1 MNLPQL
7 SFSQSLIDARGRGR
21 VPVIADIK
29 CRSPRHGDL
38 LRGRDPVAC
47 AEALACCG
55 APALSVVTEGARYG
69 GSLALLGRVAA
80 ATGLPVLRKDFIET
94 AGDLA
99 RTRDAGARAILLMV
113 SVLDNATLEML
124 FAKAIEI
131 GLEPLVETHTEPEM
145 AVARRL
151 GASLIGINNR
161 DITRWECD
169 DGAVQTT
176 EQLVRHAPAG
186 VTLVSESGIATP
198 ADARAA
204 IRAGCTAVLIGTAL
218 LQAPDLRE
226 AYTAFAGVA
235 FGSNTDTERNKG

>member
-1 MNLPQL
+1 MK
-7 SFSQSLIDARGRGR
+7 FSQSLIDARGRGR

-29 CRSPRHGDL
+29 CRSPQHGDL

-47 AEALACCG
+47 AEALARCG

-69 GSLALLGRVAA
+69 GSLALLERVAA
-80 ATGLPVLRKDFIET
+80 TTGLPILRKDFIET
-94 AGDLA
+94 GDELA

-124 FAKAIEI
+124 CAKAIEF
-131 GLEPLVETHTEPEM
+131 GLEPLVEVHTEAEM
-145 AVARRL
+145 VTARRL
-151 GASLIGINNR
+151 GATLIGINNR

-176 EQLVRHAPAG
+176 EQLARHAPAG
-186 VTLVSESGIATP
+186 ATLVSESGIATP

-204 IRAGCTAVLIGTAL
+204 IHAGCTAVLIGTAL
-218 LQAPDLRE
+218 WKAPDLRE
-226 AYTAFAGVA
+226 AYTAFASA
-235 FGSNTDTERNKG
+235 ASGSPA